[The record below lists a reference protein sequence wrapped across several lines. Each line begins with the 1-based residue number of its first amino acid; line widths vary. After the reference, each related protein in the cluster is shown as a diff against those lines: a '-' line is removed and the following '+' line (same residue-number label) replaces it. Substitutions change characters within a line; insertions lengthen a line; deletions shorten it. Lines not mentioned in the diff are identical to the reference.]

1 MQKRGLWTRSQ
12 CRVSDTWVIIK
23 ACGPI
28 VPGERWLRGLY
39 NTDLIAGLYLN
50 KRAVTKLEYWSRIF
64 AYKQAQQ
71 WQKKAALQSLDTI
84 AIIAWLIDTC
94 RQQNYTWFKPPLL
107 IPLPPTSRTRTSSR
121 SHQIYKI
128 CWTLPWS
135 SLLSDP
141 CPRQEKKGRRNIAFS
156 LLDLFGHA
164 PALEPLPWGGYY
176 IYNFGSWPY
185 LGHHNICT
193 KLSIWLIYAGEGGG

>member
-94 RQQNYTWFKPPLL
+94 CQQNYT
-107 IPLPPTSRTRTSSR
+107 
-121 SHQIYKI
+121 
-128 CWTLPWS
+128 
-135 SLLSDP
+135 
-141 CPRQEKKGRRNIAFS
+141 
-156 LLDLFGHA
+156 
-164 PALEPLPWGGYY
+164 
-176 IYNFGSWPY
+176 
-185 LGHHNICT
+185 
-193 KLSIWLIYAGEGGG
+193 